1 MDTSRGIIA
10 ALAIGVVA
18 FAIDYS
24 LGEQALFSPGA
35 STLALVLGAFAAI
48 WVSDVEPG
56 GKWMTTQVMPIAI
69 VLLGFGLDLDLFL
82 DPDVGVIGLSVAVG
96 AAVSCLLSSY
106 LIGKFM
112 GLDLGT
118 SMAVGAGGAIC
129 GNSAVIAVA
138 PSLKLSEEKYGII
151 LAMVN
156 VMGLFTFL
164 FIPILTTAL
173 GFNQIEGGIWSGAVV
188 HAVPQAVAA
197 GESIGD
203 EALIIA
209 TAVKLSRVSL
219 LILLV
224 PFCAWLGRG
233 ISTEEVASEA
243 GFPLPYF
250 VPGFVVA
257 ACLATWVLPESI
269 SENLT
274 ELGKYILLPLLAAVG
289 FFINKKSMQNA
300 GGPIFLVG
308 LLSTLLMVGVS
319 YAMLTLLA

>member
-24 LGEQALFSPGA
+24 LAEQALFSPGA

-138 PSLKLSEEKYGII
+138 PSLKLSEEKYGVI

-300 GGPIFLVG
+300 GGPVFLVG

>member
-112 GLDLGT
+112 GLDLGA

-138 PSLKLSEEKYGII
+138 PSLKLSEEKYGVI

-300 GGPIFLVG
+300 GGPVFLVG

>member
-138 PSLKLSEEKYGII
+138 PSLKLSEEKYGVI

-224 PFCAWLGRG
+224 PFYAWLGRG

-300 GGPIFLVG
+300 GGPVFLVG
-308 LLSTLLMVGVS
+308 ILSTLLMVGVS
-319 YAMLTLLA
+319 YAMLTLLT

>member
-24 LGEQALFSPGA
+24 LVEQALFSPGA
-35 STLALVLGAFAAI
+35 STLALVLGALAAI
-48 WVSDVEPG
+48 WVSDVESG

-69 VLLGFGLDLDLFL
+69 VLLGFGLNLDLFL

-96 AAVSCLLSSY
+96 AAFSCLLSSY

-138 PSLKLSEEKYGII
+138 PSLKLSEEKYGVI

-164 FIPILTTAL
+164 FIPILTTVL

-209 TAVKLSRVSL
+209 TAVKLARVSL
-219 LILLV
+219 LILL
-224 PFCAWLGRG
+224 
-233 ISTEEVASEA
+233 
-243 GFPLPYF
+243 
-250 VPGFVVA
+250 
-257 ACLATWVLPESI
+257 
-269 SENLT
+269 
-274 ELGKYILLPLLAAVG
+274 
-289 FFINKKSMQNA
+289 
-300 GGPIFLVG
+300 
-308 LLSTLLMVGVS
+308 
-319 YAMLTLLA
+319 

>member
-1 MDTSRGIIA
+1 MDASRGITA
-10 ALAIGVVA
+10 AIAIGVVA
-18 FAIDYS
+18 FAIDYL
-24 LGEQALFSPGA
+24 LGEKALFSPGA
-35 STLALVLGAFAAI
+35 STLALILGALAAI

-69 VLLGFGLDLDLFL
+69 VLLGFGLNLDLFL

-96 AAVSCLLSSY
+96 AATSCFLSSY

-138 PSLKLSEEKYGII
+138 PSLRLSEEKYGVI

-164 FIPILTTAL
+164 FIPILTTVL

-209 TAVKLSRVSL
+209 TAVKLARVSL

-224 PFCAWLGRG
+224 PYCAWLGRR
-233 ISTEEVASEA
+233 ISVEETASDT
-243 GFPLPYF
+243 GFPVPYF
-250 VPGFVVA
+250 VPGFVIA
-257 ACLATWVLPESI
+257 ACLTTWVLPESI
-269 SENLT
+269 AVNLT
-274 ELGKYILLPLLAAVG
+274 ELGKLMLLPLLAAVG

-319 YAMLTLLA
+319 YAMLKMLG

>member
-10 ALAIGVVA
+10 ALAIGLVA

-138 PSLKLSEEKYGII
+138 PSLKLSEEKYGVI

-224 PFCAWLGRG
+224 PFYAWLGRG

-300 GGPIFLVG
+300 GGPVFLVG

-319 YAMLTLLA
+319 YAMLTLLT

>member
-138 PSLKLSEEKYGII
+138 PSLKLSEEKYGVI

-164 FIPILTTAL
+164 FVPILTTAL

-300 GGPIFLVG
+300 GGPVFLVG

>member
-300 GGPIFLVG
+300 GGPVFLVG

>member
-10 ALAIGVVA
+10 ALSIGVVA
-18 FAIDYS
+18 YAIDYS

-138 PSLKLSEEKYGII
+138 PSLKLSEEKYGVI

-173 GFNQIEGGIWSGAVV
+173 G
-188 HAVPQAVAA
+188 
-197 GESIGD
+197 SI
-203 EALIIA
+203 
-209 TAVKLSRVSL
+209 KSREEFGLVQSYMLYLRL
-219 LILLV
+219 LLL
-224 PFCAWLGRG
+224 
-233 ISTEEVASEA
+233 
-243 GFPLPYF
+243 
-250 VPGFVVA
+250 
-257 ACLATWVLPESI
+257 
-269 SENLT
+269 ENR
-274 ELGKYILLPLLAAVG
+274 
-289 FFINKKSMQNA
+289 
-300 GGPIFLVG
+300 LV
-308 LLSTLLMVGVS
+308 MKH
-319 YAMLTLLA
+319 

>member
-10 ALAIGVVA
+10 ALAIGLVA

-138 PSLKLSEEKYGII
+138 PSLKLSEEKYGVI

-300 GGPIFLVG
+300 GGPVFLVG

-319 YAMLTLLA
+319 YAMLTLLT

>member
-10 ALAIGVVA
+10 ALAIGVFA

>member
-1 MDTSRGIIA
+1 MSASRGIIA
-10 ALAIGVVA
+10 ALSIGAIA
-18 FAIDYS
+18 FAMDYL
-24 LGEQALFSPGA
+24 LGEQQLFSPGA
-35 STLALVLGAFAAI
+35 STLALILGALLAI
-48 WVSDVEPG
+48 GVSDVEPG

-69 VLLGFGLDLDLFL
+69 ILLGFGLDLHLFFE
-82 DPDVGVIGLSVAVG
+82 PDVGVMGVSVAIA

-106 LIGKFM
+106 LLGKWM

-138 PSLKLSEEKYGII
+138 PSLKLSEEKYGVI

-164 FIPILTTAL
+164 FIPILTSMIGL
-173 GFNQIEGGIWSGAVV
+173 SQIEGGIWSGAVV

-209 TAVKLSRVSL
+209 TAVKLARVSL

-224 PFCAWLGRG
+224 PFCAWLGRR
-233 ISTEEVASEA
+233 ISTEEAEVT
-243 GFPLPYF
+243 GFPVPYF
-250 VPGFVVA
+250 VPGFVIA
-257 ACLATWVLPESI
+257 ACLTTWVLPESI
-269 SENLT
+269 ATNLT
-274 ELGKYILLPLLAAVG
+274 DLGTYMLLPLLAAVG

-300 GGPIFLVG
+300 GGPVFLVG

-319 YAMLTLLA
+319 YAMLTLLG

>member
-82 DPDVGVIGLSVAVG
+82 DPDVGVIGLSVAFG

-138 PSLKLSEEKYGII
+138 PSLKLSEEKYGVI

-209 TAVKLSRVSL
+209 TALKLSRVSL

-300 GGPIFLVG
+300 GGPVFLVG

>member
-138 PSLKLSEEKYGII
+138 PSLKLSEEKYGVI

-164 FIPILTTAL
+164 FVPILTTAL

-257 ACLATWVLPESI
+257 ACLATWVIPESI

-300 GGPIFLVG
+300 GGPVFLVG

>member
-35 STLALVLGAFAAI
+35 STLALILGAFAAI

-82 DPDVGVIGLSVAVG
+82 DPDVGVIGLSVAFG

-138 PSLKLSEEKYGII
+138 PSLKLSEEKYGVI

-209 TAVKLSRVSL
+209 TALKLSRVSL

-250 VPGFVVA
+250 VPGFVAA

-300 GGPIFLVG
+300 GGPVFLVG
-308 LLSTLLMVGVS
+308 LLSTLVMVGVS

>member
-138 PSLKLSEEKYGII
+138 PSLKLSEEKYGVI

-300 GGPIFLVG
+300 GGPVFLVG
-308 LLSTLLMVGVS
+308 LLSTLVMVGVS

>member
-69 VLLGFGLDLDLFL
+69 ILLGFGLDLDLFL

-138 PSLKLSEEKYGII
+138 PSLKLSEEKYGVI

-300 GGPIFLVG
+300 GGPVFLVG
-308 LLSTLLMVGVS
+308 LLSTLVMVGVS

>member
-138 PSLKLSEEKYGII
+138 PSLKLSEEKYGVI

-224 PFCAWLGRG
+224 PFYAWLGRG

-300 GGPIFLVG
+300 GGPVFLVG
-308 LLSTLLMVGVS
+308 LLSTLVMVGVS

>member
-10 ALAIGVVA
+10 ALAIGAIA
-18 FAIDYS
+18 FAIDY
-24 LGEQALFSPGA
+24 LLDEQELFTPGA
-35 STLALVLGAFAAI
+35 STLALIFGALLAT

-69 VLLGFGLDLDLFL
+69 ILLGFGLDLHLFF
-82 DPDVGVIGLSVAVG
+82 DPDVGLIGISVAIA
-96 AAVSCLLSSY
+96 AAVSCLISSY
-106 LIGKFM
+106 LIGKLM

-138 PSLKLSEEKYGII
+138 PSLKLSEEKYGVI

-164 FIPILTTAL
+164 FIPFLTAII
-173 GFNQIEGGIWSGAVV
+173 GFNEIEGGIWSGAVV

-209 TAVKLSRVSL
+209 TAVKLARVSL

-224 PFCAWLGRG
+224 PFCAWIGRR
-233 ISTEEVASEA
+233 ISTEEAAVDS
-243 GFPLPYF
+243 GFPVPYF
-250 VPGFVVA
+250 VPGFVIA
-257 ACLATWVLPESI
+257 ACLTTWVLPESNAEI
-269 SENLT
+269 LT
-274 ELGKYILLPLLAAVG
+274 ELGTNMLLPLLAAVG

-300 GGPIFLVG
+300 GGPVFLVG
-308 LLSTLLMVGVS
+308 FLSTLLMVGITFG
-319 YAMLTLLA
+319 MLTVLG

>member
-1 MDTSRGIIA
+1 MDTTRGIIA
-10 ALAIGVVA
+10 ALIIGLIA

-24 LGEQALFSPGA
+24 LGDQGLFTPGA
-35 STLALVLGAFAAI
+35 STLALVFGAFAAI
-48 WVSDVEPG
+48 WVTEVEPG
-56 GKWMTTQVMPIAI
+56 GKWMTTQVMPVAI
-69 VLLGFGLDLDLFL
+69 ILLGFGLDLDLFL

-138 PSLKLSEEKYGII
+138 PSLKLSEEKYGVI

-164 FIPILTTAL
+164 FIPILTTVL
-173 GFNQIEGGIWSGAVV
+173 GFNEIEGGIWSGAVV

-233 ISTEEVASEA
+233 ISSDETEADA

-250 VPGFVVA
+250 VPGFVIA
-257 ACLATWVLPESI
+257 ACLTTWVLPESI
-269 SENLT
+269 AVYLT
-274 ELGKYILLPLLAAVG
+274 ELGKYMLLPLLASVG

-300 GGPIFLVG
+300 GGPVFLVG
-308 LLSTLLMVGVS
+308 IISTLLMVGVS

>member
-1 MDTSRGIIA
+1 MDASRGITTAI
-10 ALAIGVVA
+10 AIGVVA
-18 FAIDYS
+18 FAIDYL
-24 LGEQALFSPGA
+24 LGEEALFSPGA
-35 STLALVLGAFAAI
+35 STLALILGALAAI

-69 VLLGFGLDLDLFL
+69 VLLGFGLNLDLFL

-96 AAVSCLLSSY
+96 AAISCFLSSY

-138 PSLKLSEEKYGII
+138 PSLRLSEEKYGVI

-164 FIPILTTAL
+164 FIPILTTVL

-209 TAVKLSRVSL
+209 TAVKLARVSL

-224 PFCAWLGRG
+224 PFCAWLGRR
-233 ISTEEVASEA
+233 ISVEETASDT
-243 GFPLPYF
+243 GFPVPYF
-250 VPGFVVA
+250 VPGFVIA
-257 ACLATWVLPESI
+257 ACLTTWVLPESI
-269 SENLT
+269 AVNLT
-274 ELGKYILLPLLAAVG
+274 ELGKLMLLPLLAAVG

-319 YAMLTLLA
+319 YAMLTMLG

>member
-1 MDTSRGIIA
+1 MSASRGIIA
-10 ALAIGVVA
+10 ALCIGAIA
-18 FAIDYS
+18 FAMDY
-24 LGEQALFSPGA
+24 LLVEQQLFSPGA
-35 STLALVLGAFAAI
+35 STLALILGALLAI
-48 WVSDVEPG
+48 GVSDVEPG

-69 VLLGFGLDLDLFL
+69 ILLGFGLDLHLFFE
-82 DPDVGVIGLSVAVG
+82 PDVGVMGISVAIA

-106 LIGKFM
+106 LLGKWM

-138 PSLKLSEEKYGII
+138 PSLKLSEEKYGVI

-164 FIPILTTAL
+164 FIPILTSMIGL
-173 GFNQIEGGIWSGAVV
+173 SQIEGGIWSGAVV

-209 TAVKLSRVSL
+209 TAVKLARVSL

-224 PFCAWLGRG
+224 PFCAWLGRR
-233 ISTEEVASEA
+233 ISTEEAEVT
-243 GFPLPYF
+243 GFPVPYF
-250 VPGFVVA
+250 VPGFVIA
-257 ACLATWVLPESI
+257 ACLTTWVLPESI
-269 SENLT
+269 AANLT
-274 ELGKYILLPLLAAVG
+274 DLGTYMLLPLLAAVG

-300 GGPIFLVG
+300 GGPVFLVG

-319 YAMLTLLA
+319 YAMLTLLG

>member
-138 PSLKLSEEKYGII
+138 PSLKLSEEKYGVI

-300 GGPIFLVG
+300 GGPVFLVG

-319 YAMLTLLA
+319 YAMLTLLT